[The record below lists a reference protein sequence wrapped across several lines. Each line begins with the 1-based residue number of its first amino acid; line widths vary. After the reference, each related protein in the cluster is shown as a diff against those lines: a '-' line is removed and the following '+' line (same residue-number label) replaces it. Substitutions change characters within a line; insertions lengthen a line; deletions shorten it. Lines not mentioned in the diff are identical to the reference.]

1 MSENKNY
8 QQALST
14 LVTVFFFWGFIAAS
28 NGVFIPFC
36 KTYFQIDQFQ
46 SQLVDF
52 AFYGA
57 YYFGALMLFILSSSS
72 NKEIINK
79 WGYKNSIIYGLLIS
93 TLGAFIMYP
102 SIMGAESG
110 ESSIFYY
117 VLIALFIVGLGFS
130 LQQTAANPFAISLGD
145 SEKGS
150 HRLNLAGGINSLGTA
165 IGPLVVSLIL
175 FGSTPTTENELNC
188 LILNN
193 TITLNK
199 IQLLYLAVGGL
210 FLLAAALFYFSK
222 KLPEGKSESKFEPS
236 SKAMKTLVVMTVLI
250 STFFILVFLSYTSE
264 DQKEIDQLTEI
275 KEGYIEQEGIVY
287 YNLFFNDSINTDLNN
302 YTCNLT
308 KENKDLFTEFSD
320 TIAQLIEAKKDL
332 TRDLKITKG
341 DGEWS
346 DELDNLNQEN
356 KDFITELSEA
366 IAQLKK
372 AKKDST
378 RDLKI
383 TKGDGVWSDELDDLN
398 AEVIT
403 TKKSINEIKEPLE
416 KTRLL
421 YLLLAL
427 ISIFG
432 CLFYAYKRSEKNKK
446 DWGAMQYPQLLL
458 GMLAIFTYVGV
469 EVTIQSNLGE
479 LLKTSLFG
487 SLNDSQIA
495 PYISMYWGG
504 LMIGRW
510 TGAITVFNPSNTLK
524 KWLYIIV
531 PYIAFAVI
539 LSLNAISGFEIKHLF
554 AFGFCVAIQI
564 SGFFIG
570 KDKPALTLK
579 IFGLFGVIA
588 MLVGL
593 FTTGDIAI
601 FAFLSGGLFCS
612 IMWPSIFTLSIKRL
626 GKFTSQGSAFLVM
639 MILGGAIIP
648 PIQGKLADIIG
659 IHESYWVTVFCFI
672 YLIYFAKKVEEIFK
686 TS

>member
-36 KTYFQIDQFQ
+36 KSYFQIDQFQ

-57 YYFGALMLFILSSSS
+57 YYFGALMLFVLSSYSK
-72 NKEIINK
+72 KEIINK
-79 WGYKNSIIYGLLIS
+79 WGYKNGIIYGLLLS
-93 TLGAFIMYP
+93 SLGAFVMYP

-110 ESSIFYY
+110 ESSVFYY

-145 SEKGS
+145 PEKGS

-165 IGPLVVSLIL
+165 IGPIVVSLIL

-222 KLPEGKSESKFEPS
+222 KLPEGKLESKFES
-236 SKAMKTLVVMTVLI
+236 STKAMKLLLIMTSFI
-250 STFFILVFLSYTSE
+250 SCFFILVFLSYTGS
-264 DQKEIDQLTEI
+264 DQKKIDELSESKKQRV
-275 KEGYIEQEGIVY
+275 EQEGLMY
-287 YNLFFNDSINTDLNN
+287 YNHIFNDSIKKEDEKLILESLV
-302 YTCNLT
+302 CSLT
-308 KENKDLFTEFSD
+308 KEEQE
-320 TIAQLIEAKKDL
+320 QLRQA
-332 TRDLKITKG
+332 R
-341 DGEWS
+341 
-346 DELDNLNQEN
+346 
-356 KDFITELSEA
+356 
-366 IAQLKK
+366 
-372 AKKDST
+372 KDSLL
-378 RDLKI
+378 LKLSSSVSAAML
-383 TKGDGVWSDELDDLN
+383 TSVQSLH
-398 AEVIT
+398 A
-403 TKKSINEIKEPLE
+403 EIKSYEESIQKIKNPLE

-427 ISIFG
+427 LSVFG
-432 CLFYAYKRSEKNKK
+432 CLFYAYKKSEKNKK
-446 DWGAMQYPQLLL
+446 DWGAMQYPQLIL

-479 LLKTSLFG
+479 LLKYITETIKGVNYNPLGLKAMS
-487 SLNDSQIA
+487 DSEIA
-495 PYISMYWGG
+495 PLISIYWGG

-510 TGAITVFNPSNTLK
+510 TGAIAVFNPSEKIKT
-524 KWLYIIV
+524 WLYILI
-531 PYIAFAVI
+531 PYIAFGVI
-539 LSLNAISGFEIKHLF
+539 LAINYISGFDVNILF
-554 AFGFCVAIQI
+554 WFAICVAIQI
-564 SGFFIG
+564 GGFFLG
-570 KDKPALTLK
+570 KEKPALTLK
-579 IFGLFGVIA
+579 IFGLLGVFA
-588 MLVGL
+588 MIVGL
-593 FTTGDIAI
+593 ASSGYTAL

-612 IMWPSIFTLSIKRL
+612 IMWPCIFALSIKGL
-626 GKFTSQGSAFLVM
+626 GKFTSQGSSFLIM

-648 PIQGKLADIIG
+648 PLQGKLADIIG
-659 IHESYWVTVFCFI
+659 IKESYWITVICFL
-672 YLIYFAKKVEEIFK
+672 YLIFFAQKVNRLYKK
-686 TS
+686 S